1 MTSATESTAAELS
14 AHAAAGRRGAWRR
27 LAAYVGR
34 NKGYYAFWLATV
46 LAYTAAFLAIPVL
59 VGNCVKALRLGL
71 GADEVAWRAG
81 ILAGVALAG
90 AVVRFYSRILVFNA
104 AREIEYEIRNDLF
117 AHLERLPRSFYSHWR
132 TGDIMSRC
140 INDTNAVRMLLGVGV
155 LNLIQ
160 TPILYF
166 GALGVMFSIDAK
178 LTLLVMLPYPAFIL
192 IARTLGRS
200 IHHWSLLTQE
210 GLADLSHRLQESI
223 SGIAVV
229 KAYAM
234 EGAMARRFNETNQEL
249 YRRSLG
255 VVRANASMPAVVMLL
270 PATAMWLILLVG
282 GQKIVDGGMM
292 PEDFFKF
299 AMYIYQ
305 LTFPTFIM
313 GWVVALV
320 QRGAASMQRLDEL
333 LSIEPS
339 IQDTAETQDVESIRG
354 EIEFRHL
361 TFRYLGENRE
371 EVLRDVSLHIPA
383 GTTLGIVGP
392 VGSGKSTLVSLI
404 PRLYEVD
411 DGQVFID
418 GIDLNR
424 IPLKTLRG
432 HIAMVPQESFLFS
445 QTLADNV
452 AFGLERTE
460 AASVRAASERAQLAK
475 DVADLPHGY
484 ETVVGERGVMLSGGQ
499 RQRTAL
505 ARALALD
512 PSILVLD
519 DTLSS
524 VDAETEAAIQREL
537 DRVFRGRTV
546 VIVSS
551 RVSAVRAADRIVV
564 LDEGR
569 IVESGRHAELVAR
582 GGLYARLAQ
591 EQAEVN
597 HGGSPAGGAS

>member
-1 MTSATESTAAELS
+1 MTSATESSAAELS
-14 AHAAAGRRGAWRR
+14 AHAAAGRRAAWRC

-46 LAYTAAFLAIPVL
+46 IAYTVAFLAIPVL

-71 GADEVAWRAG
+71 GADEVAWHAG
-81 ILAGVALAG
+81 ILAMVAVAG
-90 AVVRFYSRILVFNA
+90 AVVRFFSRILVFNA

-117 AHLERLPRSFYSHWR
+117 AHLEKLPLSFYSQWR

-140 INDTNAVRMLLGVGV
+140 VNDTNAVRMLLGVGV

-178 LTLLVMLPYPAFIL
+178 LTLLVMLPYPVFIL

-200 IHHWSLLTQE
+200 IHHWSLLAQE

-234 EGAMARRFNETNQEL
+234 EGAMARRFDETNQEL

-255 VVRANASMPAVVMLL
+255 VVRAMASMPAVVMML

-292 PEDFFKF
+292 PEDFFMF

-339 IQDTAETQDVESIRG
+339 IQDTPETQQVESIRG
-354 EIEFRHL
+354 EIEFRNL
-361 TFRYLGENRE
+361 TFRYPGEDRE
-371 EVLRDVSLHIPA
+371 DVLRDVSLHIPA

-445 QTLADNV
+445 LTLADNV

-512 PSILVLD
+512 PSILILD
-519 DTLSS
+519 DTLSA

-537 DRVFRGRTV
+537 DRAFQGRTV
-546 VIVSS
+546 VVVSS

-591 EQAEVN
+591 EQADLN
-597 HGGSPAGGAS
+597 HEGSPAGGAS

>member
-1 MTSATESTAAELS
+1 MTSATESSAAELS
-14 AHAAAGRRGAWRR
+14 AHAAAGRRAAWRR

-46 LAYTAAFLAIPVL
+46 IAYTVAFLAIPVL

-71 GADEVAWRAG
+71 GADEVAWHAG
-81 ILAGVALAG
+81 ILAMVAVAG
-90 AVVRFYSRILVFNA
+90 AVVRFFSRILVFNA

-117 AHLERLPRSFYSHWR
+117 AHLEKLPLSFYSQWR

-140 INDTNAVRMLLGVGV
+140 VNDTNAVRMLLGVGV

-178 LTLLVMLPYPAFIL
+178 LTLLVMLPYPVFIL

-200 IHHWSLLTQE
+200 IHHWSLLAQE

-234 EGAMARRFNETNQEL
+234 EGAMARRFDETNQEL

-339 IQDTAETQDVESIRG
+339 IQDTPETQQVESIRG
-354 EIEFRHL
+354 EIEFRNL
-361 TFRYLGENRE
+361 TFRYPGEDRE
-371 EVLRDVSLHIPA
+371 DVLRDVSLHIPA

-445 QTLADNV
+445 LTLADNV

-512 PSILVLD
+512 PSILILD
-519 DTLSS
+519 DTLSA

-537 DRVFRGRTV
+537 DRAFQGRTV
-546 VIVSS
+546 VVVSS

-591 EQAEVN
+591 EQADLN
-597 HGGSPAGGAS
+597 HEGSPAGGAS